1 MVVVNLLGSGVRPL
15 RVAIIGAGPAGFYA
29 AAALFSQKTVQVT
42 IDLFER
48 LPAPHGLVRYGVAP
62 DHQKIKT
69 VARIFDRTAATPSFR
84 FFGNVNFGQE
94 LTREDLHQFYDA
106 VVYAVGSQADR
117 RLGIPGEDLVNS
129 LSATEFVAWYNGHPD
144 YTDLKV
150 DLSGESAVVVGVGN
164 VALDVARILA
174 RTTEELAPT
183 DIALHAEDHLA
194 ASGVREIFVL
204 SRRGPA
210 QAKFSPVEIKEFGD
224 LAAADIIIDPA
235 ELELDPLSAAT
246 LETDAEA
253 RRNMEMLR
261 ELAERPRLGR
271 ERRVHFR
278 FLVSPVEILG
288 DEGRVMAVRV
298 EKNVLR
304 ADDTGYLNA
313 YGTGQ
318 FELIS
323 AQLVLRAV
331 GYRGV
336 PLPGVP
342 FDDRRGVIPNVDG
355 RVTDPATGRAIPGEY
370 VVGWAK
376 RGAVGVI
383 GTNRPDA
390 IDTVQALLAD
400 VPTLPAACEPDLA
413 AVERLLTAR
422 GVQFISSD
430 GWRLID
436 EVELARG
443 QELGKPR
450 LKFTR
455 VDEMV
460 ALAQDRPADMP

>member
-1 MVVVNLLGSGVRPL
+1 MVNPLGSSLRPL

-29 AAALFSQKTVQVT
+29 AGALLAQHSVHVTV
-42 IDLFER
+42 DLFER

-69 VARIFDRTAATPSFR
+69 VARVFDRTAATPSFR
-84 FFGNVNFGQE
+84 FFGNVNFGHDF
-94 LTREDLHQFYDA
+94 TREDAHQHYDA
-106 VVYAVGSQADR
+106 IIYAVGSQADR
-117 RLGIPGEDLVNS
+117 RLGIPGEDLVGS

-144 YTDLKV
+144 YADLKV
-150 DLSGESAVVVGVGN
+150 DLSGDSVVVIGVGN
-164 VALDVARILA
+164 VAVDVARILA
-174 RTTEELAPT
+174 RTTHELAPT
-183 DIALHAEDHLA
+183 DIALHAEQQLA
-194 ASGVREIFVL
+194 ASNVRDIFIL

-210 QAKFSPVEIKEFGD
+210 QAKFSPLEIKEFGE
-224 LAAADIIIDPA
+224 LADADIIINPA

-246 LETDAEA
+246 LEDDAEA

-271 ERRVHFR
+271 LRRIHLR

-288 DEGRVMAVRV
+288 DDGRVIAVRV

-304 ADDTGYLNA
+304 PDEKGHLSAV
-313 YGTGQ
+313 GTGQ
-318 FELIS
+318 FDLIP

-331 GYRGV
+331 GYRGI

-342 FDDRRGVIPNVDG
+342 FDERHGIIPNLDG
-355 RVTDPATGRAIPGEY
+355 RVIDPASGRVIRGEY

-376 RGAVGVI
+376 RGPTGVI

-400 VPTLPAACEPDLA
+400 VPTLPPACDPDPA
-413 AVERLLTAR
+413 AVERLLAAR
-422 GVQFISSD
+422 GVQYISSD
-430 GWRLID
+430 SWRLID
-436 EVELARG
+436 EAEIARG
-443 QELGKPR
+443 QAYGKPR
-450 LKFTR
+450 IKFTR
-455 VDEMV
+455 VDEML
-460 ALAQDRPADMP
+460 ALAQRNMADVH